1 MKPINDL
8 GRFDDRG
15 RQFDFGDEA
24 LGVIGF
30 RAIEADPD
38 KSFKY
43 KLAEY
48 ERGARNS
55 KNLFKSV
62 ALRGGAVTAK
72 DLVDAYINSNRA
84 LFENQRDLY
93 LDLNAADTLKGD
105 MRKIG
110 KFASGKIGR
119 KNYGAILNERFIP
132 YIPSKNVFQKSEEIA
147 RDLREADPN
156 YVNPMRAVVGVL
168 ANIRMQLFNVGLEDE
183 FPVIDNP
190 FKDPIIPAAIEQI
203 RQLPPMV
210 TGANPA
216 VVNANQKFGNIPFTQ
231 LSETQKE
238 EKGRQVFG
246 QKW

>member
-1 MKPINDL
+1 
-8 GRFDDRG
+8 
-15 RQFDFGDEA
+15 
-24 LGVIGF
+24 
-30 RAIEADPD
+30 
-38 KSFKY
+38 
-43 KLAEY
+43 
-48 ERGARNS
+48 
-55 KNLFKSV
+55 
-62 ALRGGAVTAK
+62 
-72 DLVDAYINSNRA
+72 
-84 LFENQRDLY
+84 
-93 LDLNAADTLKGD
+93 

-231 LSETQKE
+231 LTETQK
-238 EKGRQVFG
+238 KKKVDKFLDKMIIYLDRL
-246 QKW
+246 WR